1 MLVALDGDRLGKAT
15 RAIAAWRTCP
25 RTSLACPVCGRDGL
39 AIIDRSARPHA
50 EWYALSCADCG
61 LDETL
66 HIPLGPP
73 LEPMD

>member
-1 MLVALDGDRLGKAT
+1 MLVALDGDRLGKAIS
-15 RAIAAWRTCP
+15 AIAAWRTCP
-25 RTSLACPVCGRDGL
+25 ERAVACPVCGRAGL

-61 LDETL
+61 LDEAL

-73 LEPMD
+73 VEPMD